1 MYLINLTIDENVLST
16 LLIVK
21 YFFPELNVQ
30 AVPMKVFGGLVNE
43 GEDDD

>member
-1 MYLINLTIDENVLST
+1 MYLFNLTIDENVLST
-16 LLIVK
+16 LLIVN
-21 YFFPELNVQ
+21 FFPELNVQ